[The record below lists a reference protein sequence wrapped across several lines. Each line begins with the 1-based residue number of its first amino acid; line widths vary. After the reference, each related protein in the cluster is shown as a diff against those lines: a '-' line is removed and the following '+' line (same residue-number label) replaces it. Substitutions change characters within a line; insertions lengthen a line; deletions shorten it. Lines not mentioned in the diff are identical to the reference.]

1 MSAELAS
8 STLAL
13 RTGVA
18 PLPPELY
25 RQAVEEADLAVSI
38 TDRHANIL
46 YANAA
51 FTRVTGYTLDQ
62 VLGQNESILSHQ
74 TTPREVYQEMWQRLA
89 GGQSWTGRLLN
100 RRQDGSVY
108 LAEVSITPVHAADG
122 SVTHYLG
129 MHRDVTTLR
138 QLECMV
144 NNQKQLIASVLDVAP
159 MVFALLDSN
168 GYVMLDNQAYQAMAS
183 DLRNDNPA
191 HLLMDTLCPDW
202 RHALVTEPS
211 RCVFTEL
218 EARLDRPVGGPRW
231 YTCTA
236 QLIRLSNEAT
246 DSFFCAQNAVG
257 LLLTCSDITALRA
270 EQERARTAALKAILA
285 DEERVAAIRES
296 LSAALFRLEEPMNV
310 IFSAVNLLRRRD
322 PASASMLEDA
332 LDASRVHL
340 DALREVIPPRGPETM
355 SNINLNEI
363 LRDVLDIVT
372 PSLLANGVVVDWLPA
387 PTLPMIYGRPVQLR
401 VLFKALLDNAIE
413 AMSSKGWRRRELAL
427 QTRQHDDCIIITVA
441 DRGPGMTPDCEL
453 RAFEPFFTT
462 KRSGGRHLGTGLS
475 RAYQVVTDHG
485 GFIDLAENP
494 GGGCLVTVEFRLDGD
509 PL

>member
-51 FTRVTGYTLDQ
+51 FTRVTGYTLEQ

-74 TTPREVYQEMWQRLA
+74 TTPREVYLEMWQRLA

-108 LAEVSITPVHAADG
+108 LAEVNITPVHAADG

-168 GYVMLDNQAYQAMAS
+168 GHVMLDNQAYQAMAS
-183 DLRNDNPA
+183 DLHHDNPA

-202 RHALVTEPS
+202 RHALVTEPT
-211 RCVFTEL
+211 RCVFTAQ

-257 LLLTCSDITALRA
+257 LLLTCSDVTALRA

-340 DALREVIPPRGPETM
+340 DALREVSPPRGPETM

-427 QTRQHDDCIIITVA
+427 QTRQHDDCIVITVA

>member
-1 MSAELAS
+1 MSAAS
-8 STLAL
+8 AFSPE
-13 RTGVA
+13 VS
-18 PLPPELY
+18 LPPELY
-25 RQAVEEADLAVSI
+25 RQAVEEADLAISI

-51 FTRVTGYTLDQ
+51 FTRVTGYQPEQ
-62 VLGQNESILSHQ
+62 VIGHNESMLSHR
-74 TTPREVYQEMWQRLA
+74 TTPREVYQELWTRLA
-89 GGQSWTGRLLN
+89 AGQPWNGRLLN

-108 LAEVSITPVHAADG
+108 LAEVSITPVHAPDG
-122 SVTHYLG
+122 SVSHYLG

-144 NNQKQLIASVLDVAP
+144 NNQKQLIASVLDAAP

-168 GYVMLDNQAYQAMAS
+168 GGLMLSNHAYHSMARELS
-183 DLRNDNPA
+183 NDNPA
-191 HLLMDTLCPDW
+191 HALMDTLCPDW
-202 RHALVTEPS
+202 RAQLASDPAHCT
-211 RCVFTEL
+211 FTDQ
-218 EARLDRPVGGPRW
+218 EARLDRPGGAPRW

-236 QLIRLSNEAT
+236 QLIRLSDEAV
-246 DSFFCAQNAVG
+246 DGFFCAQNAVG
-257 LLLTCSDITALRA
+257 LLLTCTDITALRA

-285 DEERVAAIRES
+285 DEERVASIRES

-355 SNINLNEI
+355 SNVNLNEI

-387 PTLPMIYGRPVQLR
+387 PTLPTMYGRSVQLR
-401 VLFKALLDNAIE
+401 ILFKALIDNAIE
-413 AMSSKGWRRRELAL
+413 AMSGKGWARRELTL
-427 QTRQHDDCIIITVA
+427 KTRQRDDCIVITVA
-441 DRGPGMTPDCEL
+441 DRGPGMSPDCEL

-462 KRSGGRHLGTGLS
+462 KRGGGRHLGTGLS
-475 RAYQVVTDHG
+475 RAYQVATDHG
-485 GFIDLAENP
+485 GYIDLGENP

-509 PL
+509 PV

>member
-1 MSAELAS
+1 MSAAS
-8 STLAL
+8 AFSPQ
-13 RTGVA
+13 VS
-18 PLPPELY
+18 LPPELY
-25 RQAVEEADLAVSI
+25 RQAVEEADLAISI

-51 FTRVTGYTLDQ
+51 FTRVTGYQPEQ
-62 VLGQNESILSHQ
+62 VIGHNESMLSHR
-74 TTPREVYQEMWQRLA
+74 TTPREVYQELWSRLA
-89 GGQSWTGRLLN
+89 AGQPWNGRLLN

-108 LAEVSITPVHAADG
+108 LAEVSITPVHAPDG
-122 SVTHYLG
+122 SVSHYLG

-144 NNQKQLIASVLDVAP
+144 NNQKQLIASVLDAAP
-159 MVFALLDSN
+159 MVFALLDGN
-168 GYVMLDNQAYQAMAS
+168 GGLMLSNQAYHSMARELS
-183 DLRNDNPA
+183 NDNPA
-191 HLLMDTLCPDW
+191 HALMDTLCPDW
-202 RHALVTEPS
+202 RAQLASDPAHCT
-211 RCVFTEL
+211 FTDQ
-218 EARLDRPVGGPRW
+218 EARLDRPGGAPRW

-236 QLIRLSNEAT
+236 QLIRLSDEAV
-246 DSFFCAQNAVG
+246 DGFFCAQNAVG
-257 LLLTCSDITALRA
+257 LLLTCTDITALRA

-285 DEERVAAIRES
+285 DEERVASIRES

-355 SNINLNEI
+355 SNVNLNEI

-387 PTLPMIYGRPVQLR
+387 PTLPTMYGRSVQLR
-401 VLFKALLDNAIE
+401 ILFKALIDNAIE
-413 AMSSKGWRRRELAL
+413 AMSGKGWARRELTL
-427 QTRQHDDCIIITVA
+427 KTRQRDDCIVITVA
-441 DRGPGMTPDCEL
+441 DRGPGMSPDCEL

-462 KRSGGRHLGTGLS
+462 KRGGGRHLGTGLS
-475 RAYQVVTDHG
+475 RAYQVATDHG
-485 GFIDLAENP
+485 GYIDLGENP

-509 PL
+509 PV